1 MNSNIKITVITSLYN
16 CINYLDGYFNSL
28 SKLSNTNNIEVLLLH
43 NLPSNKELSIINQ
56 RLPSYPF
63 VKHIIIPRR
72 EGLYTTWNRGIMLAN
87 GEYLCIWNVDDIRT
101 PDSIID
107 QAETLD
113 KNPDA
118 ELTYGDFYYMF
129 KYPIPSNVLVRNKDF
144 LMDRRAFFRSHQIG
158 CFPMWRK
165 RIHSKIGYFDEQF
178 KLVGDFDFQIRV
190 ARKCCIIKTDKVLG
204 YYLEFVPEKLSSNI
218 WLQCIERNTIYIRYG
233 MFDLFNWLTLIP
245 IIRTYKI
252 NHIYYKSKIFPLSE
266 NFPSHFTFIMKR
278 IILLIL
284 SIFRQP
290 RYILA
295 YIKHNVLKK

>member
-56 RLPSYPF
+56 RLPSYSY
-63 VKHIIIPRR
+63 VKHIIIPKR
-72 EGLYTTWNRGIMLAN
+72 EGLYTTWNRGIRLAN

-113 KNPDA
+113 KNPNA

-129 KYPIPSNVLVRNKDF
+129 EYPIPSNVLVRNKDF
-144 LMDRRAFFRSHQIG
+144 IMDKRAFFRSHQIG

-178 KLVGDFDFQIRV
+178 KLVADFDFQIRV

-233 MFDLFNWLTLIP
+233 MFDLFNWLTIVPILKNYKVCNLIYSDKKDN
-245 IIRTYKI
+245 ISTRFYSYKAFI
-252 NHIYYKSKIFPLSE
+252 GRRLPL
-266 NFPSHFTFIMKR
+266 
-278 IILLIL
+278 LLL

-290 RYILA
+290 RFIIA
-295 YIKHNVLKK
+295 YIKHNILNI